1 MPILSLVITL
11 AVVGLVLYLLLTY
24 IPMPAPVKTV
34 IIAIVVIV
42 FCVWLLQNFTG
53 LGGLTVPTHR

>member
-1 MPILSLVITL
+1 MPLLSLILTL
-11 AVVGLVLYLLLTY
+11 AVIGLVLWLVTTY
-24 IPMPAPVKTV
+24 IPMPAPVKTI

-53 LGGLTVPTHR
+53 LGSVTVPTHR